1 MNTKRERRLMK
12 MTNESVVL
20 KENKT
25 KNPKRIGIDTSV
37 IVNLIIKDIDIFKF
51 REKEFLESDFL
62 YYAMRTKYEFKGVML
77 NKFGFNKKE
86 KNRLWRRAKSALK
99 LNPIKIGKR
108 DILKYLDKARKAN
121 AILIENINP
130 RSKANY
136 KIGEEDIE
144 IIANFLKWKIS
155 KVYTSD
161 RAFYETCKVL
171 GLKSELIRISEY
183 LIMKKRL

>member
-1 MNTKRERRLMK
+1 
-12 MTNESVVL
+12 MTNELAVL
-20 KENKT
+20 KEN

-62 YYAMRTKYEFKGVML
+62 YYAMRTKYEFKGVIL

-86 KNRLWRRAKSALK
+86 KNKLWKRAKNALK

-108 DILKYLDKARKAN
+108 DILQDLDKARKAN
-121 AILIENINP
+121 AALIENVNP
-130 RSKANY
+130 QFKVSY
-136 KIGEEDIE
+136 KIGAEDIE

-171 GLKSELIRISEY
+171 GLKAKLIPISEY
-183 LIMKKRL
+183 LDMKKRL